1 MQTLNASHAAFILYY
16 PLELLKILLCMF
28 VCEYVCVV
36 WEDTKHSKLFEDC
49 PYQNTFDMKFL
60 RV

>member
-28 VCEYVCVV
+28 VCEYICVV
-36 WEDTKHSKLFEDC
+36 
-49 PYQNTFDMKFL
+49 
-60 RV
+60 